1 MDLGCN
7 NKSCIISSYTVPPV
21 QTHFFFFSSV
31 LWYLSQGY
39 GLWAVMLKGSIFMRM
54 TDSHF
59 SIKAC
64 KYTDFMSD
72 LVCRKTGDL

>member
-7 NKSCIISSYTVPPV
+7 SKSYIISSYTIPLV
-21 QTHFFFFSSV
+21 QTHFFFSSV

-39 GLWAVMLKGSIFMRM
+39 GLWPVMLKGSIFMCM